1 MNYAY
6 TEFKSQR
13 KSAQCLRSFFRYL
26 ILGLGVYALIATLVI
41 TFYKDDPQAMI
52 WQDREAFNKRY
63 IAKLSIETP
72 TNLNTVLEY
81 LGSPDLTFA
90 KRDNEEVW
98 QIIFYRT
105 QHIKSDGITTMDECT
120 GLLFKNG
127 ELILWG
133 PSAFDAFEQRG

>member
-1 MNYAY
+1 M
-6 TEFKSQR
+6 FK
-13 KSAQCLRSFFRYL
+13 KFFRYL

-90 KRDNEEVW
+90 IRDNEEVW